1 MKLPQRSYTASPH
14 EGMQEA
20 AHEPPSRLDLVTQ
33 VMSQIQPGGEPFL
46 YPGDSGVGVL
56 LIHGW
61 TSAPQEM
68 RDLGKHL
75 ANKGHMV
82 LGIRLPGH
90 ATRPADLN
98 RVRWRD
104 WQAAVDDGYSLLDTT
119 CEQVFVMGLSLGGA
133 LALLLAASRPVAGV
147 VAMATPYELPP
158 RPSVRWLRY
167 LLPALRPISAVL
179 HYVPKPSINDYKDQ
193 QAYRD
198 HVSYSVFPIRSVP
211 EVVGLLQR
219 LREQLPT
226 LRAPVLLMH
235 AVEDGGV
242 SPDNARSIFAQVASD
257 KKELVWI
264 ENSGH
269 VLTVEPAREQ
279 VYDMAADFV
288 EKVSEKVR

>member
-1 MKLPQRSYTASPH
+1 
-14 EGMQEA
+14 
-20 AHEPPSRLDLVTQ
+20 
-33 VMSQIQPGGEPFL
+33 MSQIQSGGEPFL

-68 RDLGKHL
+68 RELGKHL
-75 ANKGHMV
+75 TREGHTV

-98 RVRWRD
+98 RIRWRD
-104 WQAAVDDGYSLLDTT
+104 WSAGVEDGYSLLKPT
-119 CEQVFVMGLSLGGA
+119 CDRIFVMGLSLGGA

-158 RPSVRWLRY
+158 QPGVRWLRH
-167 LLPALRPISAVL
+167 LLPLLKPVGGMLRFF
-179 HYVPKPSINDYKDQ
+179 PKPSINDYKDQ

-198 HVSYSVFPIRSVP
+198 HVTYNVFPIRSVP
-211 EVVGLLQR
+211 EVDKLLKL

-235 AVEDGGV
+235 AVEDRGV
-242 SPDNARSIFAQVASD
+242 SPDNARLIFSQVGSD
-257 KKELVWI
+257 EKELVWI

-269 VLTVEPAREQ
+269 VLTIEPAREQ
-279 VYDMAADFV
+279 VYDLAADFV
-288 EKVSEKVR
+288 EQVSEKAR

>member
-1 MKLPQRSYTASPH
+1 
-14 EGMQEA
+14 
-20 AHEPPSRLDLVTQ
+20 
-33 VMSQIQPGGEPFL
+33 MSHIQSGGEPFL

-68 RDLGKHL
+68 LDLGKQL
-75 ANKGHMV
+75 AEKGHTV
-82 LGIRLPGH
+82 LGARLPGH

-104 WQAAVDDGYSLLDTT
+104 WSAAVEDGYSLLGAS
-119 CEQVFVMGLSLGGA
+119 CERIFVMGLSLGGA
-133 LALLLAASRPVAGV
+133 LALLLATYRPVAGV
-147 VAMATPYELPP
+147 VAMATPYEIPP
-158 RPSVRWLRY
+158 RPGVRWLRY
-167 LLPALRPISAVL
+167 LLPALRPISVVL
-179 HYVPKPSINDYKDQ
+179 RHFPKPSLNDYKDQ

-198 HVSYSVFPIRSVP
+198 HVSYRVFPIRSVP

-235 AVEDGGV
+235 AVEDRGV
-242 SPDNARSIFAQVASD
+242 SPDNARSIYAQLGSPE
-257 KKELVWI
+257 KELVWI

-269 VLTVEPAREQ
+269 VLTVEPARRQ
-279 VYDMAADFV
+279 VYDLAANFIEQLN
-288 EKVSEKVR
+288 EKIR